1 MSYKF
6 EFDYHPTEIV
16 DALCEILHIENEAV
30 KKDLE
35 EAMYQLMAIV
45 ENPYNHDFYK
55 TMYMVLESLTYR
67 VETGDVRATEWSF

>member
-6 EFDYHPTEIV
+6 EFSYHPTEIV

-35 EAMYQLMAIV
+35 EAMYQLLAIV
-45 ENPYNHDFYK
+45 ENPYNSDFYR

-67 VETGDVRATEWSF
+67 VETRDVRATEWK

>member
-1 MSYKF
+1 MGYKV
-6 EFDYHPTEIV
+6 DYHPTDIV
-16 DALCEILHIENEAV
+16 DALCEILHIENEAI

-67 VETGDVRATEWSF
+67 VGTGDVRATEWS